1 MPTFIC
7 CIDGKENS
15 HAALHTL
22 LQMLGGTKAARANAD
37 TIILAAF
44 YKGEEDPKLAQDL
57 EELKQFILSGE
68 KDVKLQVE
76 ISANKLEDVK
86 PHAVAKAICHL
97 AEISH
102 AEHLFLGSRSSVGHL
117 LGSVSEL
124 VMKDAPCSVTIAR
137 HGSILKTKVSVP
149 EKH

>member
-7 CIDGKENS
+7 CVDGKENS
-15 HAALHTL
+15 HAAVHSL
-22 LQMLGGTKAARANAD
+22 LQMLGGTHTARASNAK
-37 TIILAAF
+37 IILAAF
-44 YKGEEDPKLAQDL
+44 YKGDNDSKLEADL
-57 EELKQFILSGE
+57 AELERFILGNE

-76 ISANKLEDVK
+76 VSLNKLEDVK
-86 PHAVAKAICHL
+86 PHTVAKAICDL
-97 AEISH
+97 AEASG

-137 HGSILKTKVSVP
+137 HGNILKTKVSVP